1 MLEGFNVSFENIHK
15 ILSKCTPDQIML
27 YQIAINLHRVL
38 GGCLKRRHVY
48 VAPWQCGRVAAG
60 PLGQNY
66 GTLIY
71 KYYK

>member
-38 GGCLKRRHVY
+38 NLEKPLTFEQGKVMEQIICSRRQLKFQVI
-48 VAPWQCGRVAAG
+48 Q
-60 PLGQNY
+60 
-66 GTLIY
+66 
-71 KYYK
+71 